1 MPVEIPDGIFYF
13 CTLASIKTRIALAKL
28 SRGTM
33 GNAIENFR
41 CQSVTIRH
49 AYSQARCDV

>member
-41 CQSVTIRH
+41 CQSVTRH
-49 AYSQARCDV
+49 VYSQARCDV